1 MFFPCV
7 LRKAVLF
14 RGISGF
20 PKCFWKS
27 ESNYCFPISRMQGLI
42 FLLLQP
48 AAVGSALASELQAG
62 LYILTS
68 CVDDSHSA
76 VYFGME

>member
-1 MFFPCV
+1 
-7 LRKAVLF
+7 
-14 RGISGF
+14 
-20 PKCFWKS
+20 
-27 ESNYCFPISRMQGLI
+27 MQGLI